1 MPETATNG
9 KDTARRSIN
18 YDAKAYRSL
27 QQARKLRD
35 GLDLA
40 PASQAEFLLQQAN
53 VLALLELADAI
64 RSQSKS

>member
-1 MPETATNG
+1 MPETASNG
-9 KDTARRSIN
+9 KDTARRVIN

-35 GLDLA
+35 GQEWA
-40 PASQAEFLLQQAN
+40 PDSQAEFLLQQAN
-53 VLALLELADAI
+53 VFALLELADAI